1 MHEKLRTGGGLFLA
15 LKFIFGSSRRD
26 SVKTNLTS
34 IHEDAGL
41 IPGLSGLR
49 IQCCREL
56 WCRPV
61 AIAPIGPLAW
71 EPPYAV
77 DVALKRHT
85 HKKKKF
91 IFELPSGHG
100 KEQGASS
107 LAYSMSVSD

>member
-34 IHEDAGL
+34 IHEDAGS

-56 WCRPV
+56 WCRLV
-61 AIAPIGPLAW
+61 AIAPTGPLAW

-77 DVALKRHT
+77 DVALKRQ
-85 HKKKKF
+85 KKKKF
-91 IFELPSGHG
+91 IFELPSGQG

-107 LAYSMSVSD
+107 LAYSMSVSN